1 MLQVRTLQERSRYF
15 VHREAKRKCIESKSS
30 SQCHDRVAN
39 TTQAAQGDVRRDC
52 PGLHADARA
61 HDAAEG
67 SMPVK
72 LFRIARQALAEID
85 HQADDGSRLMGLPD
99 DAEAEHF

>member
-15 VHREAKRKCIESKSS
+15 VHREAKRKSNESKSS

-39 TTQAAQGDVRRDC
+39 TTQAGYRDIHRDC
-52 PGLHADARA
+52 SGLHANARD

-67 SMPVK
+67 DMPV
-72 LFRIARQALAEID
+72 LLVRIAGQALAEVD
-85 HQADDGSRLMGLPD
+85 HEADDGSRLMGLPD
-99 DAEAEHF
+99 DPEAEHL